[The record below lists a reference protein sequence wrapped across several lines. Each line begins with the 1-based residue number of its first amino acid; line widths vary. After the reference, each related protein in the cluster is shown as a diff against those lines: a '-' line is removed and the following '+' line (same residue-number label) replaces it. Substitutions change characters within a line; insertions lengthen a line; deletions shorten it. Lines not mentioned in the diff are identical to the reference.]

1 MKIVAIGATGF
12 VGRRLVE
19 TLGSDHEITVV
30 SRNPDKTKSRIRNEV
45 QFVRWDPGAEPFPD
59 GVLDGADGVVN
70 LAGDN
75 VADGRWNAAKKK
87 RMADSRLDT
96 TSKLADAITAADPP
110 PPVLINASA
119 IGFYGSRGDE
129 ELDEN
134 SAPGS
139 GFLADLCVRWEG
151 ATQKAADAGVRTVL
165 LRVGIVLGQGGGALA
180 KMLFPFR
187 LGLGGALGNGRQW
200 MSWIHIDDM
209 VGLILHALENP
220 SVEGPVNSTA
230 PHPVTNR
237 DFSKTL
243 GKVLRRPAFLPAPGF
258 ALRLAV
264 GEFAEVLLEGQ
275 KVLPRQAETSGY
287 QFRFRE
293 LEPALLDVL
302 A

>member
-1 MKIVAIGATGF
+1 M
-12 VGRRLVE
+12 
-19 TLGSDHEITVV
+19 
-30 SRNPDKTKSRIRNEV
+30 
-45 QFVRWDPGAEPFPD
+45 
-59 GVLDGADGVVN
+59 
-70 LAGDN
+70 
-75 VADGRWNAAKKK
+75 
-87 RMADSRLDT
+87 
-96 TSKLADAITAADPP
+96 
-110 PPVLINASA
+110 
-119 IGFYGSRGDE
+119 
-129 ELDEN
+129 
-134 SAPGS
+134 
-139 GFLADLCVRWEG
+139 
-151 ATQKAADAGVRTVL
+151 L

>member
-96 TSKLADAITAADPP
+96 TSKLADAITAADPR